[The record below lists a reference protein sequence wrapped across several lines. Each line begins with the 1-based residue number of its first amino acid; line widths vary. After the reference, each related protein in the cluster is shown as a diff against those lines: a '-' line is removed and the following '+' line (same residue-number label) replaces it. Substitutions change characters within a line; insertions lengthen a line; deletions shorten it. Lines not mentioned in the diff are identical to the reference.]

1 MKDDLLTKR
10 IRAGDE
16 DAAED
21 LVRRYYAQV
30 MRFCRWQCNNND
42 LAEDLTQEVFFKVFR
57 SLDQYRN
64 RGHFKAWLFCVAR
77 SVCMDELRK
86 RRIEYVPDYD
96 ICEIGDEYDCIKHV
110 EDENEIRELLSR
122 LSNEQKE
129 ALILHYM
136 DGFSFR
142 EMGDILN
149 IPYRTAQS
157 RVNLAIKT
165 LRQKGVNR

>member
-1 MKDDLLTKR
+1 MKDDLLIKR

-16 DAAED
+16 DAAEKI
-21 LVRRYYAQV
+21 VRRYYAQV
-30 MRFCRWQCNNND
+30 MRFCKWQCNNTD
-42 LAEDLTQEVFFKVFR
+42 MSEDLTQETFLKVFR
-57 SLDQYRN
+57 CLGQYKK

-86 RRIEYVPDYD
+86 RRIEYEPDTD
-96 ICEIGDEYDCIKHV
+96 ICEIEDEYDGIRHA
-110 EDENEIRELLSR
+110 EDASEIRELLSH
-122 LSNEQKE
+122 LPDEQKE
-129 ALILHYM
+129 ALILRYM
-136 DGFSFR
+136 SGFSYR

-165 LRQKGVNR
+165 LRQKGVNK